1 MTTTQTTATP
11 TPTPTPTFKSI
22 MHILFARAHK
32 KCMIDL
38 EMGVGWGGLGGTQH
52 DVLA

>member
-11 TPTPTPTFKSI
+11 TPTCSSF